1 MIPINDLLIFALA
14 ALGLVITPGPN
25 MIYLISRSI
34 TQGRWAGVISLAGVV
49 VGFLVHILLVSFGLT
64 AVLFNIPY
72 AYFILKSLGVCY
84 LLYLAIQSVLPNGK
98 GIFEI
103 REDLKVDKP
112 GKLFSMG
119 FLTSALNPKIA
130 VFYLSFFPQFIKIEN
145 GSVLTQ
151 SLELGVTQML
161 VSFSINLL
169 IVITAAKVAKWFA
182 KNPFWIRVQKWFM
195 ASVLSGLAIKMA
207 LDKSK

>member
-1 MIPINDLLIFALA
+1 MIPIKELLIFALA
-14 ALGLVITPGPN
+14 AFGLVITPGPN

-34 TQGRWAGVISLAGVV
+34 TQGRWAGFISLAGVV

-64 AVLFNIPY
+64 AVLFTIPY
-72 AYFILKSLGVCY
+72 AYLILKSLGVCY
-84 LLYLAIQSVLPNGK
+84 LLYLAAQSVLPKGK

-103 REDLKVDKP
+103 REDLKADKP
-112 GKLFSMG
+112 RKLFSMG

-130 VFYLSFFPQFIKIEN
+130 VFYLSFFPQFIKIGN

-151 SLELGVTQML
+151 SLELGFTQML

-169 IVITAAKVAKWFA
+169 IVLTAAKVAEWFA
-182 KNPFWIRVQKWFM
+182 KNPFWVRIQKWFM
-195 ASVLSGLAIKMA
+195 ASILSGLAIKMA
-207 LDKSK
+207 LDKGK

>member
-1 MIPINDLLIFALA
+1 MIPVKELLIFALA

-34 TQGRWAGVISLAGVV
+34 TQGRWAGFISLSGIV

-64 AVLFNIPY
+64 AVLFTIPY
-72 AYFILKSLGVCY
+72 AYLTLKSLGVCY
-84 LLYLAIQSVLPNGK
+84 LLFLAVQAVLPDGK

-103 REDLKVDKP
+103 REDLKTDKP
-112 GKLFSMG
+112 VRLFSMG

-145 GSVLTQ
+145 GPVLTQ
-151 SLELGVTQML
+151 SLQLGFTQML

-169 IVITAAKVAKWFA
+169 IVLTAAKVADWFA
-182 KNPFWIRVQKWFM
+182 QNPLWIKIQKWFM
-195 ASVLSGLAIKMA
+195 ASVLSGLALKMA
-207 LDKSK
+207 LDKGK